1 MVAPFS
7 STVGLTPEQLL
18 AALLDPAGGVA
29 IEAGSVQVRAS
40 ADSAISLYDGSLAP
54 LGIGAGLLITSG
66 TVPGTTNTVGWFG
79 QSNAYASGFMNG
91 DADIDAIINRVFQ
104 TKSYDATS
112 LSFAFRITDPTAV
125 SISFDLVFGS
135 DEYPEWVDQFVD
147 AAVVIINGV
156 NYALF
161 EQNPN
166 RPLSVL
172 SPNLAAG
179 YFQNNANN
187 SLPVEYDGVSRV
199 LRIVAPILGGGALN
213 TIKIAVADAG
223 DHIYDSGLFIS
234 GLRAGTT
241 PGQGLVTRPSSP
253 CTESS
258 DYVSGGLSGESFDL
272 LGGDDSC
279 FAGGGSDI
287 VDGGAG
293 NDTIDGGSGD
303 DFLKGGAGNDSLIG
317 GAGSDTAVF
326 LGNSSGYQINVD
338 SVSGAGTVT
347 CLADGSVDQV
357 LGMEALSFDN
367 GVIHLGG
374 GGAPGPA
381 LPPPPPPVVNS
392 PGVLVVSGIG
402 AFAQVLQAEL
412 SDADGLGDPV
422 LWSWE
427 FQATNASPWD
437 VIPGATAATFSVTT
451 AQAGGSVRV
460 RAQYTDGKGAL
471 SQPVSAGKGIQ
482 ELETGDALINLMQL
496 EAPIG
501 AGVITPLTT
510 VLRRLIDLGL
520 TPAEAGYTLTTLL
533 GLPAGVKLHTYNS
546 LQVLQQPT
554 GAADPVALKIEAI
567 TLQLAI
573 LGSAANDDTGG
584 TMALG
589 MLQAA
594 KQAKVLDLGLEAD
607 VAFVLGLAMPP
618 VGVPALVAQI
628 VYSTSSMGSEADGGS
643 WQGMEAIW
651 LDFLNLHQGVVA
663 PSIAVLTIDQN
674 LAPIGYGTAA
684 LPSAVRDQPSTL
696 TAAQLLQGF
705 SDDDFDPLTVT
716 GLTANGGGMIVAQ
729 ADGSWQFIP
738 TAGFVGP
745 VELSYTVDDGHGL
758 SIAGQQLFVVK
769 PPNSPG
775 TGSVVIGNGTP
786 LVPAAAT
793 QGTPLSVSHTLADA
807 NGLGPLGVSW
817 TADGLP
823 IAGATGVSFTPGQA
837 QVGKVI
843 RAQISYLDGLGYA
856 ESSLSLPTAPVANIN
871 DPATGTVTINGLT
884 NGTALQGQL
893 LSASSALVDPDGLA
907 EVSYSWYAND
917 VLLSGGGGNSG
928 QGGGV
933 GGGGGGVGGTLL
945 LTQNHVGKRIRA
957 VATFTDGFGTVESVS
972 SAATDPILN
981 VNDLPVG
988 SVAIVGPAS
997 VGINLQA
1004 SPTIS
1009 DRDGVGAFTYQ
1020 WRADGVAIAG
1030 ATAST
1035 YLISA
1040 TDLGKA
1046 IAVAV
1051 SYVDGYGQ
1059 LETVLSGSTAPVV
1072 QPVVVNAT
1080 GTAANNL
1087 LLGNALNDTL
1097 RGGLGDDTLVGYT
1110 GSDLLIGGDGSDSLQ
1125 GGDGGDLYLIELIKD
1140 HPFAEV
1146 HDLGTSGIDELRLA
1160 DTKTGTLTVFAGD
1173 VGLERVV
1180 IGTGTAATALSTG
1193 TIALNIN
1200 AAVAPNALTIVGNA
1214 GRNQLVGTAFDD
1226 VLNGGGGADDLQ
1238 GGGGNDNYLVDNAA
1252 DAITE
1257 LAGRG
1262 IDRVQSSVSFRLAAN
1277 VEDLELTGTSAINGT
1292 GNDLVNRILGNAA
1305 RNVLDGGAAAD
1316 LLQGGEAGDLYL
1328 ISAVGDHPQ
1337 AEFIDTGLSGI
1348 DEVRIAAAAGSFLL
1362 FAGDTGIEQ
1371 VVIGSGTAVAPV
1383 TTGRGAVN
1391 VNAAAVTNG
1400 LLLVGND
1407 GNNAIVGTAL
1417 ADRFQSRLGNDTLT
1431 GGSGADTF
1439 LFNTTPDAAG
1449 NRDLITDYQPGVDRI
1464 QLKGSIFVGAGAAGT
1479 TLAAGVFV
1487 AAPGAIS
1494 GLDTNDRIILN
1505 TTTGLLS
1512 FDGDGSGKR
1521 GSIAFAE
1528 LPVGIAG
1535 LVTAAD
1541 FQIVA

>member
-1 MVAPFS
+1 MAPFS
-7 STVGLTPEQLL
+7 PTAGLTPEQLL
-18 AALLDPAGGVA
+18 AALIDPAGGVA

-40 ADSAISLYDGSLAP
+40 ADSAISLYDGSLAA
-54 LGIGAGLLITSG
+54 LGIGAGLLLTSG
-66 TVPGTTNTVGWFG
+66 TAPGTSNTVGWFG
-79 QSNAYASGFMNG
+79 QSNAGVSGYQNG
-91 DADIDAIINRVFQ
+91 DADINAVVNSVFH
-104 TKSYDATS
+104 TTSYDATA
-112 LSFAFRITDPTAV
+112 LSFQFRVTDTTAT

-147 AAVVIINGV
+147 TAIVMVNGV

-166 RPLSVL
+166 RPLTVISQ
-172 SPNLAAG
+172 NLAAG
-179 YFQNNANN
+179 YFQNNVNN
-187 SLPVEYDGVSRV
+187 ALPIEYDGVSRV

-213 TIKIAVADAG
+213 SIKIAVADTG

-241 PGQGLVTRPSSP
+241 PGHGLVTRPSTP
-253 CTESS
+253 CTDAS
-258 DYVSGGLSGESFDL
+258 DYVTGGLQGESFDL
-272 LGGDDSC
+272 LGGDDHC

-287 VDGGAG
+287 VDGSAG

-303 DFLKGGAGNDSLIG
+303 DYLKGGSGSDHLIG
-317 GAGSDTAVF
+317 GAGSDTAVYF
-326 LGNSSGYQINVD
+326 GASSDYQISVD
-338 SVSGAGTVT
+338 SLSGACSVT
-347 CLADGSVDQV
+347 SLADGSVDQL
-357 LGMEALSFDN
+357 LGIEWLSFDD
-367 GVIHLGG
+367 GRISLGG
-374 GGAPGPA
+374 NTAGPA
-381 LPPPPPPVVNS
+381 VPPAPPAVVDS
-392 PGVLVVSGIG
+392 PGVLVVTGVG
-402 AFAQVLQAEL
+402 AFGQVLTAEL
-412 SDADGLGDPV
+412 SDADGLTDPIT
-422 LWSWE
+422 WNWE
-427 FQATNASPWD
+427 FQAQGTSTWQA
-437 VIPGATAATFSVTT
+437 ITGATASTFTVTVNE
-451 AQAGGSVRV
+451 AGGHVRAL
-460 RAQYTDGKGAL
+460 AQYTDGKGAI
-471 SQPVSAGKGIQ
+471 SQPLSAPKSIQ
-482 ELETGDALINLMQL
+482 EFETGDAVINLMKL
-496 EAPIG
+496 EAPG
-501 AGVITPLTT
+501 NAGVVTPLTT
-510 VLRRLIDLGL
+510 VLKRLIDLGL
-520 TPAEAGYTLTTLL
+520 TPAKASLTLTTVL
-533 GLPAGVKLHTYNS
+533 GLPAGVKLHTYNA
-546 LQVLQQPT
+546 LQVLQQPA
-554 GAADPVALKIEAI
+554 GAADPAALTIEAV

-573 LGSAANDDTGG
+573 IGSAANDDTGG
-584 TMALG
+584 QMALG
-589 MLQAA
+589 IIKAA
-594 KQAKVLDLGLEAD
+594 EQGKTLNLGLAAD
-607 VAFVLGLAMPP
+607 VAFLLDIPMPEL
-618 VGVPALVAQI
+618 GVPALVAQI
-628 VYSTSSMGSEADGGS
+628 IYSTGSMGSEADGGT
-643 WQGMEAIW
+643 WQGMNDIW

-663 PSIAVLTIDQN
+663 PTIEVLTIDQN
-674 LAPIGYGTAA
+674 VAPIGFAIAA
-684 LPSAVRDQPSTL
+684 LPSAVRDQPYTL
-696 TAAQLLQGF
+696 TPDQLLQGF
-705 SDDDFDPLTVT
+705 SDDDFDPLSIN
-716 GLTANGGGMIVAQ
+716 GLVANGGGQILPQ
-729 ADGSWQFIP
+729 LDGSWQFIP
-738 TAGFVGP
+738 DLGFIGP
-745 VELSYTVDDGHGL
+745 VEISYTVNDGQGL
-758 SIAGQQLFVVK
+758 AIDGQLMFVVK
-769 PPNSPG
+769 PPNNHG
-775 TGSVVIGNGTP
+775 TGSVLIGDGVT
-786 LVPAAAT
+786 PAAPV
-793 QGTPLSVSHTLADA
+793 QGTPLTATHTLADA
-807 NGLGPLGVSW
+807 DGLGTLSVSWSADGVS
-817 TADGLP
+817 
-823 IAGATGVSFTPGQA
+823 IAGANGFSFTPGQA

-843 RAQISYLDGLGYA
+843 RAKISYLDGYEYA
-856 ESSLSLPTAPVANIN
+856 ESSESQPTAPVANIN
-871 DPATGTVTINGLT
+871 DPATGTVTINGLS

-893 LSASSALVDPDGLA
+893 LSASSVLADIDGLA
-907 EVSYSWYAND
+907 EASYDWYAND
-917 VLLSGGGGNSG
+917 VLLSGGGGNGG
-928 QGGGV
+928 Q
-933 GGGGGGVGGTLL
+933 GGGGGGGGTLL
-945 LTQNHVGKRIRA
+945 LSQAHVGKRIRA

-988 SVAIVGPAS
+988 SVTIVGPAS

-1009 DRDGVGAFTYQ
+1009 DLDGVGAFTYQ

-1040 TDLGKA
+1040 SELGKA

-1059 LETVLSGSTAPVV
+1059 LETVLSGSTAPVG

-1348 DEVRIAAAAGSFLL
+1348 DEVRIAAAAGSFFL

-1371 VVIGSGTAVAPV
+1371 VVIGSGTAVTPV

-1439 LFNTTPDAAG
+1439 LFNTAPDAAG

-1464 QLKGSIFVGAGAAGT
+1464 QLKASIFVGAGSAGT

-1494 GLDTNDRIILN
+1494 GLDANDRIILN

-1512 FDGDGSGKR
+1512 YDGDGSGKR
-1521 GSIAFAE
+1521 GSIAFAQ
-1528 LPVGIAG
+1528 LPVGIAPM
-1535 LVTAAD
+1535 VTAAD

>member
-18 AALLDPAGGVA
+18 AALVDPAGGVA

-253 CTESS
+253 CTDSS
-258 DYVSGGLSGESFDL
+258 DYVSGGLGGESFDL

-367 GVIHLGG
+367 GVIHLAG

-482 ELETGDALINLMQL
+482 ELETGDAVINLMQL
-496 EAPIG
+496 EAPVG

-520 TPAEAGYTLTTLL
+520 TPAEAGYTLTTVL
-533 GLPAGVKLHTYNS
+533 GLPAGVKLHTYNA
-546 LQVLQQPT
+546 LQVLQQPN

-573 LGSAANDDTGG
+573 LGSAANDDIGG

-594 KQAKVLDLGLEAD
+594 KQGKVLDLGLEAD

-651 LDFLNLHQGVVA
+651 LDFLNVHQGVVA

-716 GLTANGGGMIVAQ
+716 GLTANGGGTIVAQ
-729 ADGSWQFIP
+729 ADGSWQFVP
-738 TAGFVGP
+738 TAGYVGP

-856 ESSLSLPTAPVANIN
+856 ESSLSLPTAPAANIN

-917 VLLSGGGGNSG
+917 VLLPGGGNPG
-928 QGGGV
+928 QGGG
-933 GGGGGGVGGTLL
+933 GGGKGGVGGTLL
-945 LTQNHVGKRIRA
+945 LSQAQVGKRIRA

-972 SAATDPILN
+972 SVPTDPILN

-988 SVAIVGPAS
+988 TVAIVGPAS

-1004 SPTIS
+1004 APTLT
-1009 DRDGVGAFTYQ
+1009 DADGLGPFTYQ
-1020 WRADGVAIAG
+1020 WRANGLAIAG
-1030 ATAST
+1030 ATAAT
-1035 YLISA
+1035 YLISPA
-1040 TDLGKA
+1040 DLGKA
-1046 IAVAV
+1046 VSVAV

-1059 LETVLSGSTAPVV
+1059 LETVLSGSTALVN

-1080 GTAANNL
+1080 GTAANDL
-1087 LLGNALNDTL
+1087 LLGNTLNDTL
-1097 RGGLGDDTLVGYT
+1097 RGVLGNDTLISYT
-1110 GSDLLIGGDGSDSLQ
+1110 GSDLLSGGDGADLLQ
-1125 GGDGGDLYLIELIKD
+1125 GGEGGDLYLIELIKD
-1140 HPFAEV
+1140 HPVAEV
-1146 HDLGTSGIDELRLA
+1146 LDLGTTGLDELRLA

-1180 IGTGTAATALSTG
+1180 IGTGIAATAVSTG

-1200 AAVAPNALTIVGNA
+1200 AAAAPNGLTLVANA
-1214 GRNQLVGTAFDD
+1214 GRNQLVGTAFND
-1226 VLNGGGGADDLQ
+1226 VLNGGAGADDLQ
-1238 GGGGNDNYLVDNAA
+1238 GGAGNDTYVVDNVG
-1252 DAITE
+1252 DVITE
-1257 LAGRG
+1257 LAGQG
-1262 IDRVQSSVSFRLAAN
+1262 TDLVQSSVSVSLAAN
-1277 VEDLELTGTSAINGT
+1277 LEDLELTGTAALNGT
-1292 GNDLVNRILGNAA
+1292 GNALVNRLLGNGA
-1305 RNVLDGGAAAD
+1305 RNILDGGGAAD
-1316 LLQGGEAGDLYL
+1316 LLQGGEGGDLYL
-1328 ISAVGDHPQ
+1328 VSAVGDHPQ
-1337 AEFIDTGLSGI
+1337 AEFSDSGLTGV
-1348 DEVRIAAAAGSFLL
+1348 DEVRLAVASGSITL
-1362 FAGDTGIEQ
+1362 FAGDGGIEQ
-1371 VVIGSGTAVAPV
+1371 VVIGTGSAAAAV
-1383 TTGRGAVN
+1383 TTGKGAVN
-1391 VNAAAVTNG
+1391 VNAAAVANG
-1400 LLLVGND
+1400 LVLGGND
-1407 GNNAIVGTAL
+1407 GNNAIVGTAF
-1417 ADRFQSRLGNDTLT
+1417 ADRFQARLGNDTLT
-1431 GGSGADTF
+1431 GGNGADLF
-1439 LFNTTPDAAG
+1439 LFDTALNAVG
-1449 NRDLITDYQPGVDRI
+1449 NRDVITDYQPGVDRI
-1464 QLKGSIFVGAGAAGT
+1464 QLKATLFAGSGAAGT
-1479 TLAAGVFV
+1479 TLAPGVFV

-1494 GLDTNDRIILN
+1494 GLDANDRILLN
-1505 TTTGLLS
+1505 TTTGVLS
-1512 FDGDGSGKR
+1512 YDGDGNGKR
-1521 GSIAFAE
+1521 ASTAFAQV
-1528 LPVGIAG
+1528 PVGIAL

-1541 FQIVA
+1541 FEIVA

>member
-1 MVAPFS
+1 
-7 STVGLTPEQLL
+7 
-18 AALLDPAGGVA
+18 
-29 IEAGSVQVRAS
+29 
-40 ADSAISLYDGSLAP
+40 
-54 LGIGAGLLITSG
+54 
-66 TVPGTTNTVGWFG
+66 
-79 QSNAYASGFMNG
+79 
-91 DADIDAIINRVFQ
+91 
-104 TKSYDATS
+104 
-112 LSFAFRITDPTAV
+112 
-125 SISFDLVFGS
+125 
-135 DEYPEWVDQFVD
+135 
-147 AAVVIINGV
+147 
-156 NYALF
+156 
-161 EQNPN
+161 
-166 RPLSVL
+166 
-172 SPNLAAG
+172 
-179 YFQNNANN
+179 
-187 SLPVEYDGVSRV
+187 
-199 LRIVAPILGGGALN
+199 
-213 TIKIAVADAG
+213 
-223 DHIYDSGLFIS
+223 
-234 GLRAGTT
+234 
-241 PGQGLVTRPSSP
+241 
-253 CTESS
+253 
-258 DYVSGGLSGESFDL
+258 
-272 LGGDDSC
+272 
-279 FAGGGSDI
+279 
-287 VDGGAG
+287 
-293 NDTIDGGSGD
+293 
-303 DFLKGGAGNDSLIG
+303 
-317 GAGSDTAVF
+317 
-326 LGNSSGYQINVD
+326 
-338 SVSGAGTVT
+338 
-347 CLADGSVDQV
+347 
-357 LGMEALSFDN
+357 
-367 GVIHLGG
+367 
-374 GGAPGPA
+374 
-381 LPPPPPPVVNS
+381 
-392 PGVLVVSGIG
+392 
-402 AFAQVLQAEL
+402 
-412 SDADGLGDPV
+412 
-422 LWSWE
+422 
-427 FQATNASPWD
+427 
-437 VIPGATAATFSVTT
+437 
-451 AQAGGSVRV
+451 
-460 RAQYTDGKGAL
+460 
-471 SQPVSAGKGIQ
+471 
-482 ELETGDALINLMQL
+482 
-496 EAPIG
+496 
-501 AGVITPLTT
+501 
-510 VLRRLIDLGL
+510 
-520 TPAEAGYTLTTLL
+520 
-533 GLPAGVKLHTYNS
+533 
-546 LQVLQQPT
+546 VLQQPA
-554 GAADPVALKIEAI
+554 GAADPAALTIEAV

-573 LGSAANDDTGG
+573 IGSAANDDTGG
-584 TMALG
+584 QMALG
-589 MLQAA
+589 IIKAA
-594 KQAKVLDLGLEAD
+594 EQGKTLNLGLAAD
-607 VAFVLGLAMPP
+607 VAFLLDIPMPEL
-618 VGVPALVAQI
+618 GVPALVAQI
-628 VYSTSSMGSEADGGS
+628 IYSTESMGSEADGGT
-643 WQGMEAIW
+643 WQGMNDIW

-663 PSIAVLTIDQN
+663 PTIEVLTIDQN
-674 LAPIGYGTAA
+674 VAPIGFATAA
-684 LPSAVRDQPSTL
+684 LPSAVRDQPYNL
-696 TAAQLLQGF
+696 TPDQLLQGF
-705 SDDDFDPLTVT
+705 SDDDFDQLSIS
-716 GLTANGGGMIVAQ
+716 GLVANGGGQIVPQ
-729 ADGSWQFIP
+729 LDGSWQFIP
-738 TAGFVGP
+738 DLGFIGP
-745 VELSYTVDDGHGL
+745 VEISYTVNDGQGL
-758 SIAGQQLFVVK
+758 AIDGQLMFVVK
-769 PPNSPG
+769 PPNNPG
-775 TGSVVIGNGTP
+775 TGSVLIGDGIT
-786 LVPAAAT
+786 PAAPV
-793 QGTPLSVSHTLADA
+793 QGTPLTATHTLADA
-807 NGLGPLGVSW
+807 DGLGTLSVSW
-817 TADGLP
+817 SADGVL
-823 IAGATGVSFTPGQA
+823 IAGANGFSFTPGQA

-843 RAQISYLDGLGYA
+843 RAKISYLDGYEYA
-856 ESSLSLPTAPVANIN
+856 ESSESQPTAPVANIN
-871 DPATGTVTINGLT
+871 DPATGTVTIHGLS

-893 LSASSALVDPDGLA
+893 LSASSVLADLDGLA
-907 EVSYSWYAND
+907 EASYDWYAND
-917 VLLSGGGGNSG
+917 VLLSGGGGNGG
-928 QGGGV
+928 Q
-933 GGGGGGVGGTLL
+933 GGGGGGGGGGGTLL
-945 LTQNHVGKRIRA
+945 LSQAHVGKRIRA

-1059 LETVLSGSTAPVV
+1059 LETVLSGSTAPVG

-1146 HDLGTSGIDELRLA
+1146 LDLGTSGIDELRLA

-1180 IGTGTAATALSTG
+1180 IGTGTAATAVSTG
-1193 TIALNIN
+1193 TIAININ

-1214 GRNQLVGTAFDD
+1214 GRNHLVGTAFDD

-1257 LAGRG
+1257 LAGQG

-1292 GNDLVNRILGNAA
+1292 GNDLVNQILGNSA

-1337 AEFIDTGLSGI
+1337 SEFIDTGLSGI

-1439 LFNTTPDAAG
+1439 LFDTAPNAAG

-1464 QLKGSIFVGAGAAGT
+1464 QLKASIFAGVGTAGSTMAP
-1479 TLAAGVFV
+1479 GVFV
-1487 AAPGAIS
+1487 AAAGAS
-1494 GLDTNDRIILN
+1494 AGLDANDRIILN
-1505 TTTGLLS
+1505 TTTGMLS
-1512 FDGDGSGKR
+1512 YDGDGNGKKA
-1521 GSIAFAE
+1521 SPIAFAQ
-1528 LPVGIAG
+1528 LQVGIAG